1 MKKTFLLSIFFFF
14 FTYVTSQNVNGV
26 AQSSIVMLANGT
38 EISIEEV
45 KIDDLLLTLNEDGTT
60 IAVSRVMNIK
70 EMETETLTKVTLAN
84 GSEILIT
91 PNHPILSDKGWLS
104 SNSSA
109 SKLISNYKAV
119 KVGAYDVDSF
129 IFTLNSDLKIE
140 VLPIIEVE
148 EVKASSSKVYQLTL
162 DSQSA
167 YIANGV
173 FVGQ

>member
-1 MKKTFLLSIFFFF
+1 M
-14 FTYVTSQNVNGV
+14 
-26 AQSSIVMLANGT
+26 
-38 EISIEEV
+38 
-45 KIDDLLLTLNEDGTT
+45 
-60 IAVSRVMNIK
+60 
-70 EMETETLTKVTLAN
+70 
-84 GSEILIT
+84 
-91 PNHPILSDKGWLS
+91 SDKGWLS

-148 EVKASSSKVYQLTL
+148 EIKASSSKVYQLTL